1 MVLHTRGHVLQELLH
16 VRGLYGPQLAAGN
29 INQWGALFNYSHMHR
44 NDDHTVTEIKIQLR
58 FGGIEAEH
66 FIAPLYTASKQ
77 QRCSFSIG
85 AGLRWY
91 DLAGERV
98 LAPGSADVYIK
109 EVAEGA
115 KKRCVDVREYSEVAA
130 PGVRFGVAGM
140 RVSFAGFCTAYDAT
154 CESQWAAQEPIRAM
168 LSVVERIA
176 SSRQLS
182 ISYGCDYARHLAKD
196 FFIPPL
202 YASAVVSTKDSALWI
217 DALREATRLTTL
229 HINSSTADG
238 SLFHLHLSRISPVRI
253 VFWASDGEFKPNK
266 QAFPSHTTAY
276 DAAMCKKC
284 TDCNVLQDMVVL
296 FGSVLNAAE
305 SQCIFFSK
313 IKSTNYPIFKNC
325 SLVC

>member
-1 MVLHTRGHVLQELLH
+1 M
-16 VRGLYGPQLAAGN
+16 RGLYGPQLAAGN

-130 PGVRFGVAGM
+130 RGVRFGVAGM

-182 ISYGCDYARHLAKD
+182 ISYGCDYARYLAKE
-196 FFIPPL
+196 FSIPPL
-202 YASAVVSTKDSALWI
+202 HASAVVSTKDSALWI

-229 HINSSTADG
+229 HINSSTSDG

-253 VFWASDGEFKPNK
+253 VFWVHDFPAQSSKTTSSGHSYCQKCKDCHTSNNHRREGALMSAS
-266 QAFPSHTTAY
+266 
-276 DAAMCKKC
+276 
-284 TDCNVLQDMVVL
+284 LQTCLDLTKTLISWAPCHFFVRPCW
-296 FGSVLNAAE
+296 
-305 SQCIFFSK
+305 CI
-313 IKSTNYPIFKNC
+313 
-325 SLVC
+325 